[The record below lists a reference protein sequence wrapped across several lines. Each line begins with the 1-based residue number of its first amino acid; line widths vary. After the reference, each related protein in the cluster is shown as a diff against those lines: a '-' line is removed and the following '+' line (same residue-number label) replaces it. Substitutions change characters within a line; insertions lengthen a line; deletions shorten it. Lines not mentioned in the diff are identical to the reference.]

1 MITDLANLGPSLRT
15 TAGLEKSS
23 TGKRQSN
30 SQTGNPE
37 AASSFGAI
45 LQQATAYAPK
55 DRVRTNNVAKPGPA
69 PVNENAAPKVEA
81 PKTAKVSPNTSE
93 PRTAPKQEN
102 DWDEAGSVQRKKQ
115 ETVGDTT
122 EASLG
127 EREAVM
133 LQFMDSM
140 ESEFGIPPV
149 NMVEAM
155 TQLPTEAQLATPEE
169 TAAQVIAQLNI
180 PEDRKPEALA
190 LYMAMLAQL
199 QMPALSRPIDP
210 KIALAA
216 ATGGGAGLA
225 MLGKQEK
232 QAALHSSLDNMNNK
246 FFMNGQ
252 PPMKESSVAP
262 DRLMNS
268 ERLPVDKSMV
278 PFREKVEVNPESSSL
293 LKPDFNFAQSVNYST
308 PEMSTKELAEQLQQ
322 MQAVDPKGP
331 EAELMLQKLAALGM
345 AAKALDYG
353 LKNDPQNAEAMA
365 IEQNLQ
371 QNGFFP
377 TNNTEGMT
385 AFSAAGIQGLSKS
398 GGGTFGESGSE
409 KGNDGFSSNTDSL
422 MVNTA
427 NQPAPEGKITKV
439 DFAAALGGAALAA
452 GKTGEGDV
460 SQASIQQIMKQA
472 QYMIKKGGGESKI
485 QMSPEGLGQLHMK
498 VVVNEG
504 KVNLEMTAETKE
516 AKKAL
521 ESSLNDLRSSLGQ
534 HKLTVD
540 QVKVD
545 VGNQLASDNRDG
557 NKDSQQ
563 QQQKQMDMNRDQ
575 RNQTRE
581 FWSEFQNQGQSR
593 GTFQES
599 PGIRAYSGARRPDP
613 LTPNNSPSVGEKR
626 YVGSG
631 KGRGLDLVG

>member
-1 MITDLANLGPSLRT
+1 LITDLANLGPSLRT

-190 LYMAMLAQL
+190 LYLAMLAQL

-210 KIALAA
+210 NLALAA

-232 QAALHSSLDNMNNK
+232 QVALHSSLDNMNNK

-252 PPMKESSVAP
+252 PPMKESSVAT
-262 DRLMNS
+262 DRLMNGES
-268 ERLPVDKSMV
+268 LTADKPAV
-278 PFREKVEVNPESSSL
+278 PLTESAEINRESSSL
-293 LKPDFNFAQSVNYST
+293 LK

-322 MQAVDPKGP
+322 MQALDPKGP

-353 LKNDPQNAEAMA
+353 LKSDPQNADTLA
-365 IEQNLQ
+365 IERNLQ

-377 TNNTEGMT
+377 NNSNFEGMT

-398 GGGTFGESGSE
+398 GAETFGEGSSE
-409 KGNDGFSSNTDSL
+409 KGNDGSSSNADSL

-427 NQPAPEGKITKV
+427 NQPMTEAKAMKV

-452 GKTGEGDV
+452 GKTGEADV

-521 ESSLNDLRSSLGQ
+521 EGSLNDLRSSLGQ

-545 VGNQLASDNRDG
+545 VGNQLASDNREG